1 MTWKIYV
8 KRSDNAMNE
17 QRNFILAIGLSIL
30 VLLVWQYF
38 IGSGQIDERPANQ
51 INSEISLEES
61 EDLSNIP
68 LPDNDVESEDK
79 ISLATT
85 QSTQVSKAGSSVER
99 ININTEKLEGSIS
112 LLGAK
117 LDDMRLKKYRDTID
131 PDSKLVQLLKPYTS
145 ENPYYAHQG
154 WVSDAKSQ
162 TKLPNDETIWELVS
176 GNELSVDSPIK
187 LQWDNNEGL
196 IFSKEF
202 LSLIHI

>member
-1 MTWKIYV
+1 
-8 KRSDNAMNE
+8 MNE

-38 IGSGQIDERPANQ
+38 IGSSQIDERPANQ
-51 INSEISLEES
+51 INGEISLEES

-68 LPDNDVESEDK
+68 LPDNDLESEDK

-85 QSTQVSKAGSSVER
+85 QSTQVSKVGSSGER

-117 LDDMRLKKYRDTID
+117 LDDMRLKKYRNTID

-145 ENPYYAHQG
+145 ENPYY
-154 WVSDAKSQ
+154 
-162 TKLPNDETIWELVS
+162 
-176 GNELSVDSPIK
+176 
-187 LQWDNNEGL
+187 
-196 IFSKEF
+196 
-202 LSLIHI
+202 LSLIHISEPTRLCMISYAVF

>member
-1 MTWKIYV
+1 
-8 KRSDNAMNE
+8 MNE

-99 ININTEKLEGSIS
+99 ININ
-112 LLGAK
+112 
-117 LDDMRLKKYRDTID
+117 
-131 PDSKLVQLLKPYTS
+131 
-145 ENPYYAHQG
+145 
-154 WVSDAKSQ
+154 
-162 TKLPNDETIWELVS
+162 
-176 GNELSVDSPIK
+176 
-187 LQWDNNEGL
+187 
-196 IFSKEF
+196 